1 VIVAFEDQELDLS
14 QVELRRSGVRVP
26 IEPQVFEVLAY
37 LMSHRDRVVPKEE
50 LMDNVWGGR
59 FVSETA
65 VTSRIRQARQAIGD
79 NGQAQ
84 RLIRTV
90 HGRGYR
96 FVGPAR
102 EVGPASAP
110 QHEPVHYAVSDG
122 LQIAYQVTG
131 RGDRDIVLVA
141 GFVSHLE
148 LDWADP
154 RHAGFLDR
162 LGSSGRLIRF
172 DKRGTGVSDRP
183 NDLPDMETRMHDVLA
198 VMDAAGSSRAVVF
211 GYSEGGPMSILMAA
225 MHPERVE
232 ALVLYGTY
240 ARRLR
245 ADDYPWAPTPEDRR
259 EYMEK
264 LAVEWS
270 WEADMRTMC
279 PSADD
284 AMARWWGQRAR
295 ASATPSTVRSL
306 IAMNS
311 LIDVRGAL
319 GSVRVPTLVMH
330 RRGDRDSSVEEG
342 RYLARHIPGAR
353 FVELSGADHF
363 VAVDANQ
370 ILDQVEGFLA
380 GLGSAPATPRAL
392 GAVLAVAGPGA
403 VAGSLAAGR
412 PTHTPDGQMVVVYDG
427 PVAAIRDA
435 LSVLSGPRGG
445 GTRFG
450 LQIAEVPRTGLVV
463 DGPGVEAAVRLAER
477 ASPGELLV
485 SPAVRDLVAGSGLAL
500 VPAVEDAYRPALP
513 THTPNPGNSR
523 WHVAAERTKPSAGRE
538 LLLSLASKVSGL

>member
-1 VIVAFEDQELDLS
+1 MIVAFEDLELDLS
-14 QVELRRSGVRVP
+14 QVELRRSGVRVRV
-26 IEPQVFEVLAY
+26 EPQVFEVLAY
-37 LMSHRDRVVPKEE
+37 LVNHRDRMVPKEE

-65 VTSRIRQARQAIGD
+65 VTSRIKQARQAIGD

-96 FVGPAR
+96 FVGSAR
-102 EVGPASAP
+102 EVGPALASR
-110 QHEPVHYAVSDG
+110 HEPVYYAVSDG
-122 LQIAYQVTG
+122 LEIAYQVTG

-172 DKRGTGVSDRP
+172 DKRGTGMSDRP

-198 VMDAAGSSRAVVF
+198 VMDAAGSSRAVLF

-232 ALVLYGTY
+232 ALVLYGAY
-240 ARRLR
+240 AKRLR
-245 ADDYPWAPTPEDRR
+245 ADDYPWAQTPEERR

-264 LAVEWS
+264 LAGEWS
-270 WEADMRTMC
+270 WEADMRAMC

-284 AMARWWGQRAR
+284 SMARWWGQRAR
-295 ASATPSTVRSL
+295 AAATPSTVRSL

-311 LIDVRGAL
+311 LIDVRGVL
-319 GSVRVPTLVMH
+319 GSVRVPTLVIH
-330 RRGDRDSSVEEG
+330 RRGDRDSGVEEG
-342 RYLARHIPGAR
+342 RYLVEHIPGAR

-370 ILDQVEGFLA
+370 ILDQVEEFLV
-380 GLGSAPATPRAL
+380 GLGSAAAVPRAL
-392 GAVLAVAGPGA
+392 AAVLAVAGPRT
-403 VAGSLAAGR
+403 VAASQSAGR
-412 PTHTPDGQMVVVYDG
+412 STHTPEGQMVIVYDG
-427 PVAAIRDA
+427 PAAAIRDA
-435 LSVLSGPRGG
+435 LSFLSGPHGG
-445 GTRFG
+445 GARFG
-450 LQIAEVPRTGLVV
+450 LQIAEVPRTGPVV
-463 DGPGVEAAVRLAER
+463 EGPGVEAAVRLAEQ

-485 SPAVRDLVAGSGLAL
+485 SAVVRDLVAGSGLTL
-500 VPAVEDAYRPALP
+500 VRAADDAYRPAL
-513 THTPNPGNSR
+513 S
-523 WHVAAERTKPSAGRE
+523 
-538 LLLSLASKVSGL
+538 

>member
-1 VIVAFEDQELDLS
+1 VIVTFEDLELDLPR
-14 QVELRRSGVRVP
+14 VELRRSGVRVP
-26 IEPQVFEVLAY
+26 VEPQVFEVLAY
-37 LMSHRDRVVPKEE
+37 LVNHRDRVVPKEE

-59 FVSETA
+59 FVSEAA
-65 VTSRIRQARQAIGD
+65 VTSRIKQARQAIGD

-96 FVGPAR
+96 FVGSARQLRPAPEPR
-102 EVGPASAP
+102 
-110 QHEPVHYAVSDG
+110 HEPVHYAVSDG
-122 LQIAYQVTG
+122 LQIAYQVSG
-131 RGDRDIVLVA
+131 SGDRHIVLVA

-148 LDWADP
+148 LDWADQ

-162 LGSSGRLIRF
+162 LGSMGRLIRF
-172 DKRGTGVSDRP
+172 DKRGTGMSDRP
-183 NDLPDMETRMHDVLA
+183 DDLPDMETRMHDLLA
-198 VMDAAGSSRAVVF
+198 VMDAAGSGRAVLF

-232 ALVLYGTY
+232 ALVLYGAY

-245 ADDYPWAPTPEDRR
+245 ADDYPWAPTPEERR
-259 EYMEK
+259 QYAER

-270 WEADMRTMC
+270 WEADMRAMC

-295 ASATPSTVRSL
+295 AAATPSTVRSL
-306 IAMNS
+306 LAMNS

-319 GSVRVPTLVMH
+319 GAVRVPTLVMH
-330 RRGDRDSSVEEG
+330 RRGDQDSRVEEG
-342 RYLARHIPGAR
+342 RYLAEHIPGAR

-370 ILDQVEGFLA
+370 ILDHVEGFLA

-392 GAVLAVAGPGA
+392 GAVLAVAGPGT
-403 VAGSLAAGR
+403 VAGLLSAGR
-412 PTHTPDGQMVVVYDG
+412 ATHTPDGQTVIVYDG
-427 PVAAIRDA
+427 PAAAIRDA
-435 LSVLSGPRGG
+435 LSVLSGPHGG

-450 LQIAEVPRTGLVV
+450 LQIAEVPRTGPVV

-477 ASPGELLV
+477 AAPGQLLV
-485 SPAVRDLVAGSGLAL
+485 SPAVRDLVAGSGLSLA
-500 VPAVEDAYRPALP
+500 PAGGDAYRPALP
-513 THTPNPGNSR
+513 TPTS
-523 WHVAAERTKPSAGRE
+523 T
-538 LLLSLASKVSGL
+538 

>member
-1 VIVAFEDQELDLS
+1 MIVAFEDLELDLS
-14 QVELRRSGVRVP
+14 QLELRRSGVRVA
-26 IEPQVFEVLAY
+26 IEPQAFQVLAY
-37 LMSHRDRVVPKEE
+37 LVNHRDRVVAKEE

-65 VTSRIRQARQAIGD
+65 VTSRIKQARQAIGD

-84 RLIRTV
+84 RLIRTL
-90 HGRGYR
+90 HGHGYR

-102 EVGPASAP
+102 EVEQVAARRGEA
-110 QHEPVHYAVSDG
+110 VHYAVSDS

-148 LDWADP
+148 LDWVDP
-154 RHAGFLDR
+154 RHAAFLDR
-162 LGSSGRLIRF
+162 LGALGRLIRF
-172 DKRGTGVSDRP
+172 DKRGTGMSDRP
-183 NDLPDMETRMHDVLA
+183 NDLPDQETRMHDVLA
-198 VMDAAGSSRAVVF
+198 VMDAAGSERAVLF
-211 GYSEGGPMSILMAA
+211 GYSEGGPLAILMAA

-245 ADDYPWAPTPEDRR
+245 ADDYQWGYTPEERR
-259 EYMEK
+259 QYIER

-270 WEADMRTMC
+270 WEADMRAMC

-295 ASATPSTVRSL
+295 AAATPSTIRSL

-311 LIDVRGAL
+311 LMDIRDAL

-330 RRGDRDSSVEEG
+330 RRGDRDSRVEEG
-342 RYLARHIPGAR
+342 RYLAERIPGAR

-370 ILDQVEGFLA
+370 ILDQVEEFLA
-380 GLGSAPATPRAL
+380 DLGSTPAPPVAL
-392 GAVLAVAGPGA
+392 GAVLAIAGPSA
-403 VAGSLAAGR
+403 VAESLSGGRAA
-412 PTHTPDGQMVVVYDG
+412 HTPEGQTVIVYDG
-427 PVAAIRDA
+427 PAAAIRDA
-435 LSVLSGPRGG
+435 LSVLSGPHGT

-450 LQIAEVPRTGLVV
+450 LQIAEVPRTGPVV
-463 DGPGVEAAVRLAER
+463 DGPGVEAAVRLADW
-477 ASPGELLV
+477 AGPGQLLV
-485 SPAVRDLVAGSGLAL
+485 SPTIRDLVAGSGLSL
-500 VPAVEDAYRPALP
+500 VPAGEDAYRPALP
-513 THTPNPGNSR
+513 TPSR
-523 WHVAAERTKPSAGRE
+523 I
-538 LLLSLASKVSGL
+538 

>member
-1 VIVAFEDQELDLS
+1 VIVAFEDLELDLS

-26 IEPQVFEVLAY
+26 VEPQVFEVLAY
-37 LMSHRDRVVPKEE
+37 LVNHRDRVVPKEE

-65 VTSRIRQARQAIGD
+65 VTSRIKQARQAIGD

-102 EVGPASAP
+102 EVGPVPAP
-110 QHEPVHYAVSDG
+110 RHEPVHYAVSDG

-162 LGSSGRLIRF
+162 LGSLGRLIRF
-172 DKRGTGVSDRP
+172 DKRGTGMSDRP

-198 VMDAAGSSRAVVF
+198 VMDAAGSSRAVLF
-211 GYSEGGPMSILMAA
+211 GYSEGAPMSILMAA
-225 MHPERVE
+225 THPERVE
-232 ALVLYGTY
+232 ALVLYGAY

-245 ADDYPWAPTPEDRR
+245 ADDYPWARTLEERR

-264 LAVEWS
+264 LAAEWS
-270 WEADMRTMC
+270 WEADMRAMC

-295 ASATPSTVRSL
+295 AAATPSTVRSL

-342 RYLARHIPGAR
+342 RYLAEHIPGAR
-353 FVELSGADHF
+353 FIELSGADHF
-363 VAVDANQ
+363 VAIDANQ
-370 ILDQVEGFLA
+370 ILDQVERFLA

-412 PTHTPDGQMVVVYDG
+412 PTHTPDGQMIIVYDG
-427 PVAAIRDA
+427 PAAAIRDA
-435 LSVLSGPRGG
+435 LSVLSGPQGG

-450 LQIAEVPRTGLVV
+450 LQIAEVPRTGSVV
-463 DGPGVEAAVRLAER
+463 DGPGVEVAVRLAGR

-500 VPAVEDAYRPALP
+500 VPAVDDAYRPALP
-513 THTPNPGNSR
+513 TPIPPRYPHPGVSR
-523 WHVAAERTKPSAGRE
+523 GRDKPGSDDWPGG
-538 LLLSLASKVSGL
+538 LLRGCA